1 MSRPPLTPS
10 FLRVRDVATLLGVSA
25 GTVYTLCRDGALPTV
40 RIGKAVLI
48 PRRDFD
54 AYQTRLLNPGPIAF
68 PQRGRPKKV
77 GAL

>member
-1 MSRPPLTPS
+1 MTRPPLTPT
-10 FLRVRDVATLLGVSA
+10 FLRVRDVAALLNVSP
-25 GTVYTLCRDGALPTV
+25 GTVRNLCANGALATV

-54 AYQTRLLNPGPIAF
+54 AYQARLLSPGPVAL